1 VDDEIFPPECQAE
14 GAFLTPVGQAAFPD
28 LVNSDID
35 ISAGPC
41 HSHFEGDLGDLD
53 IIAMDGTTF
62 VSVAGTGSTVSEVEP
77 SESPLEATFISIG
90 DDVAGS
96 LVKPELIGTGL
107 SVTESQPNES
117 ALTATSFA
125 LGDDIQGTLIK
136 PVIPGTGNLVPESE
150 PNDSLATA
158 TPVNIGDDFSGSLL
172 EPVTDP
178 DTDYFRFSASGGEK
192 LAFTIDFG
200 SDVVF
205 LEFEILASDGTVLN
219 HLCCNL
225 GRLHESIFTLP
236 QTAGTY
242 YIRLHYRAGSGSYV
256 FGLRESDAEDPF
268 YDYDYF
274 SFQASGGEKLAFT
287 IEYANL
293 LFHEFAIIAPD
304 GTTKLQSL
312 CCNLGSPHESSFT
325 LPDVAGTYYLM
336 LRQSAGEGAY
346 TLKVRTTELEHPF
359 LDYDY
364 FAFDAAGGEKL
375 VFRIEYPTALLF
387 HEFAILAP
395 DGITKLESV
404 CCNLGDPYEAIFTLP
419 DITGTYYLLLRQ
431 TGTTSDYLVKVR
443 ATESAGPFPFII
455 GGEAVSIVPTPPPSI
470 DLSPDVAFN
479 PVGTSHTLIASV
491 TDGFGAGPEG
501 QQVIFDVIAGPNAG
515 LGDTAVTDASGNAT
529 FSYVGAGGIGL
540 DQIQASFFDVH
551 GTEIQSD
558 VVLKSWDD
566 CTIGPISELSPVEGS
581 KFVAGTTLVI
591 SGRLL
596 DRGGADTS
604 ISTVQI
610 NGVPVDTIDASGR
623 FFYVSQI
630 PLGVTTFDITVS
642 DACGKDAAILNLVG
656 ESAALDS
663 TDSLSDIS
671 ALLSDEYQ
679 GTTFNRAN
687 EWLVV
692 DAKARNIGENAIRG
706 SVLMAVR
713 SDLDPAVD
721 VVNRAGF
728 TAQDEPFFEMVQ
740 DEVLLDPSTV
750 GTSVGLRFANPQRV
764 PVHYGVRWL
773 ARGNQAPYF
782 TTLPI
787 LSAVSGETY
796 VYTPFAFDP
805 DDDALSF
812 LLQAAPMGMTIAE
825 TSGQL
830 SWVPQADQKGLHYV
844 SISMSDGNGGTGS
857 QSFTISVDPEKLNQP
872 PVFTTAPVTQVDI
885 GQQYSYDADAV
896 DFDGDPITYSIG
908 QGPAGLIVDT
918 TTGLLEWLSPAAG
931 QYPIT
936 LRAEDGFGGSVEQG
950 YVLAVGSVPANGSVP
965 LISGSP
971 KPYAVVGETYL
982 YKPTAID
989 ADGDP
994 LTFELTIGPAEMSID
1009 PATGLLQWVPDA
1021 TQMGLF
1027 DVTITVSDGR
1037 GGTASQSFAILVT
1050 EEGLKPPFFD
1060 SGPAPAYAIVD
1071 TAYQHIVHATDPDGG
1086 EVSYSLV
1093 LAPQG
1098 MTLAPDTGDLGW
1110 IPTTADIGSHNV
1122 VIEAADASGETARF
1136 GYWLTVK
1143 AANTGPSINS
1153 SPGTS
1158 VTAGNTY
1165 HYDVD
1170 ASDPDGDALT
1180 YGLVQGP
1187 SGMTIDPLTGLVSWT
1202 TGIADAGSNEVAVV
1216 VSDCCVSATQ
1226 SFTIDAAP
1234 DVTPPSAEILRQ
1246 RNCRF
1251 RVTPNR
1257 LYRSFSIHLEVV
1269 HLFPT
1274 RQVFAR
1280 SQQLSETSLGTNR

>member
-1 VDDEIFPPECQAE
+1 MGSAHGGPVILGGDDLNDHGRRVDGQNQQGWLYIEKALGQLNEDVAHPGPFTYDIAAIGVEEDLDCPFINIPANCPPAGWFENHGGAALASAATNAGLSVQNYPGADGIAAFFSELAAGTANPKIIYIPGNRVLSDGGFNAGDLNAAETTELNLHADAIQEFVQSGGGLMSHGSGRDVYGWLSALLPGLVEIVDDEIFPPECQAE

-630 PLGVTTFDITVS
+630 PLGVTTF
-642 DACGKDAAILNLVG
+642 
-656 ESAALDS
+656 E
-663 TDSLSDIS
+663 
-671 ALLSDEYQ
+671 
-679 GTTFNRAN
+679 
-687 EWLVV
+687 
-692 DAKARNIGENAIRG
+692 
-706 SVLMAVR
+706 
-713 SDLDPAVD
+713 
-721 VVNRAGF
+721 
-728 TAQDEPFFEMVQ
+728 
-740 DEVLLDPSTV
+740 
-750 GTSVGLRFANPQRV
+750 LRFLMRV
-764 PVHYGVRWL
+764 
-773 ARGNQAPYF
+773 AR
-782 TTLPI
+782 I
-787 LSAVSGETY
+787 R
-796 VYTPFAFDP
+796 PF
-805 DDDALSF
+805 
-812 LLQAAPMGMTIAE
+812 
-825 TSGQL
+825 
-830 SWVPQADQKGLHYV
+830 
-844 SISMSDGNGGTGS
+844 
-857 QSFTISVDPEKLNQP
+857 
-872 PVFTTAPVTQVDI
+872 
-885 GQQYSYDADAV
+885 
-896 DFDGDPITYSIG
+896 
-908 QGPAGLIVDT
+908 
-918 TTGLLEWLSPAAG
+918 
-931 QYPIT
+931 
-936 LRAEDGFGGSVEQG
+936 
-950 YVLAVGSVPANGSVP
+950 
-965 LISGSP
+965 
-971 KPYAVVGETYL
+971 
-982 YKPTAID
+982 
-989 ADGDP
+989 
-994 LTFELTIGPAEMSID
+994 
-1009 PATGLLQWVPDA
+1009 
-1021 TQMGLF
+1021 
-1027 DVTITVSDGR
+1027 
-1037 GGTASQSFAILVT
+1037 
-1050 EEGLKPPFFD
+1050 
-1060 SGPAPAYAIVD
+1060 
-1071 TAYQHIVHATDPDGG
+1071 
-1086 EVSYSLV
+1086 
-1093 LAPQG
+1093 
-1098 MTLAPDTGDLGW
+1098 
-1110 IPTTADIGSHNV
+1110 
-1122 VIEAADASGETARF
+1122 
-1136 GYWLTVK
+1136 
-1143 AANTGPSINS
+1143 
-1153 SPGTS
+1153 
-1158 VTAGNTY
+1158 
-1165 HYDVD
+1165 
-1170 ASDPDGDALT
+1170 
-1180 YGLVQGP
+1180 
-1187 SGMTIDPLTGLVSWT
+1187 
-1202 TGIADAGSNEVAVV
+1202 
-1216 VSDCCVSATQ
+1216 
-1226 SFTIDAAP
+1226 
-1234 DVTPPSAEILRQ
+1234 
-1246 RNCRF
+1246 
-1251 RVTPNR
+1251 
-1257 LYRSFSIHLEVV
+1257 
-1269 HLFPT
+1269 
-1274 RQVFAR
+1274 
-1280 SQQLSETSLGTNR
+1280 